1 MAVSLRSS
9 VGLRIIIIAILTL
22 ILLIPTAMIEGL
34 ITERESRRNTAV
46 QEVSSKWGS
55 EQILAGAILII
66 PYKLIQLEQQ
76 TDDKGKT
83 ITRKVGESLQYIHL
97 LPQSLNITVEL
108 LPEIR
113 HRGIYA
119 IALYNAKIKLAGV
132 FSLAEL
138 SNLSIEQPENIQWH
152 EATLAIGITDLKG
165 IRDAI
170 PIEWN
175 GKTMF
180 ANPGLPTRE
189 VIGNLPFNPY
199 KAQRQPVANYEFEP
213 TQQSTSGSGVSVK
226 LNDPSLKDSSN
237 ALYAFS
243 TMLNLNG
250 SEEFMVVPVGK
261 ETTVSISSSWSS
273 PSAIGAYLPEQP
285 LNATSDG
292 FQGTWKVLHLNR
304 EYPQA
309 WIGNA
314 YRIYNSVFGVRLL
327 LPVDEYQK
335 NTRTVKY
342 AVMFIGLTF
351 LTFLMTEL
359 LNRIAIHPIQ
369 YLLIGLALVIFYVLL
384 LSLSE
389 QIGFNWAYI
398 LSSLA
403 VIGLITGYA
412 KSVLKSTLAAVLITG
427 ILVILYGFLFTI
439 LQLQDY
445 ALLLGSLL
453 LFVTLA
459 LVMYLTRKIDWF
471 NAGKALD
478 ESAKESP
485 MSQT

>member
-175 GKTMF
+175 GKT
-180 ANPGLPTRE
+180 
-189 VIGNLPFNPY
+189 
-199 KAQRQPVANYEFEP
+199 
-213 TQQSTSGSGVSVK
+213 
-226 LNDPSLKDSSN
+226 
-237 ALYAFS
+237 
-243 TMLNLNG
+243 
-250 SEEFMVVPVGK
+250 
-261 ETTVSISSSWSS
+261 
-273 PSAIGAYLPEQP
+273 
-285 LNATSDG
+285 
-292 FQGTWKVLHLNR
+292 
-304 EYPQA
+304 
-309 WIGNA
+309 
-314 YRIYNSVFGVRLL
+314 
-327 LPVDEYQK
+327 
-335 NTRTVKY
+335 
-342 AVMFIGLTF
+342 
-351 LTFLMTEL
+351 
-359 LNRIAIHPIQ
+359 
-369 YLLIGLALVIFYVLL
+369 
-384 LSLSE
+384 
-389 QIGFNWAYI
+389 
-398 LSSLA
+398 
-403 VIGLITGYA
+403 
-412 KSVLKSTLAAVLITG
+412 
-427 ILVILYGFLFTI
+427 
-439 LQLQDY
+439 
-445 ALLLGSLL
+445 
-453 LFVTLA
+453 
-459 LVMYLTRKIDWF
+459 
-471 NAGKALD
+471 
-478 ESAKESP
+478 
-485 MSQT
+485 